1 MCLFEDW
8 VMFECLILK
17 IAACQEKKNHY
28 VNFVLGLSRISK
40 IPEANLTMLPSL
52 QAIDVCNLRSQRPG
66 LQNQD
71 SSKL

>member
-1 MCLFEDW
+1 
-8 VMFECLILK
+8 MFECLILK

-52 QAIDVCNLRSQRPG
+52 QAIDAIYVLRG
-66 LQNQD
+66 QD
-71 SSKL
+71 CKIKIAVNFERC